1 MRRLLKYGVLLIVF
15 FVTPICFVSATHIYL
30 DTETKTHG
38 NLDTFYIP
46 VRVDVQKGEC
56 INSVKVSISYNPS
69 EISIKDISIA
79 DSILSLWT
87 QKPSI
92 KKTNG
97 EEDGMIAFEGGI
109 PGGYCGRVVGDP
121 GKTDVLV
128 KLVVAGAPGVLA
140 DNEAKTANIIVE
152 PSTKVYLN
160 DGFGSEAD
168 LTVAGLELV
177 LRKSTTTPNNV
188 WLSDIKSDN
197 IAPELFDITLIK
209 GPSQGNKKSYIIFNT
224 VDKQSGIDHYEV
236 LETDPDRFGFLALFP
251 NKESHWVFADSPYV
265 LRDQK
270 LHSKIMVK
278 AVDKN
283 GNERVIEYMPPI
295 SAITTLTQVSIF
307 IPIVIILFVI
317 FVLFVFVLKWKKN
330 RRNDN
335 KNISTNYN
343 YESSDDNTEE

>member
-1 MRRLLKYGVLLIVF
+1 MRKLYTFAVFLVLVIVPLYF
-15 FVTPICFVSATHIYL
+15 ADASHMYL
-30 DTETKTHG
+30 DTETATHG

-46 VRVDVQKGEC
+46 VRIDVQNGEC
-56 INSVKVSISYNPS
+56 INSIKASLLYNPS
-69 EISIKDISIA
+69 EISVKDVSIA

-92 KKTNG
+92 KKDNEKETG
-97 EEDGMIAFEGGI
+97 VIVFEGGV

-121 GKTDVLV
+121 GKTNVLV
-128 KLVVAGAPGVLA
+128 KLVVTGSATTFGDGDV
-140 DNEAKTANIIVE
+140 KTANITID

-168 LTVAGLELV
+168 LSVAGLELV
-177 LRKSTTTPNNV
+177 LRKSTTTPNNI

-197 IAPELFDITLIK
+197 IAPELFDITLVK
-209 GPSQGNKKSYIIFNT
+209 GPSKGNKKSYIIFNT
-224 VDKQSGIDHYEV
+224 IDKQSGIDHYEV

-278 AVDKN
+278 AIDKN
-283 GNERVIEYMPPI
+283 GNERIVEYIPPI
-295 SAITTLTQVSIF
+295 STITTLTQAGVAVPLS
-307 IPIVIILFVI
+307 IILFIVVI
-317 FVLFVFVLKWKKN
+317 LLIFILRWKKN
-330 RRNDN
+330 KKGSSNIWLDEEDLNDN
-335 KNISTNYN
+335 V
-343 YESSDDNTEE
+343 EE